1 MDESK
6 IPAWQRSHSRIDL
19 ESSEPT
25 IDHARKFLS
34 DDSVRNSSTEKKKEF
49 LKSKGFDDSQI
60 DKLLSEDDE
69 ERAESPEPSS
79 EPPSELHQDAEP
91 KAEVKIETKAKTE
104 TETQTETKNQSAAE
118 EPSKTEDAPRE
129 IEIAPRGIE
138 TRREAFEPSQ
148 EIITQ
153 HTAPYP
159 TTDAPPII
167 TYPEFLTTSPRPP
180 PLITPSSLTNI
191 LAVSGSIWAIMYG
204 TARFVVSPMVEHLND
219 SRSDYYTHVNEKLG
233 QLVEKLE
240 GAVSEVPYKN
250 KLLVKVRTDEDIDRD
265 DESTFSDPIELFHRD
280 IGTQTS
286 PPPSTVASLSSDV
299 NKKPV
304 DAQADR
310 LARLRLSLRE
320 LNLIYTRRADDTANL
335 GATLREVREDVDKL
349 TEPPEPDFKSVYGY
363 PRTAEPND
371 EVKKTKDAIRSVK
384 GMFLSSR
391 SFPTAAATR

>member
-6 IPAWQRSHSRIDL
+6 IPAWQRSHSRTDPD
-19 ESSEPT
+19 SSEPSVEQ
-25 IDHARKFLS
+25 ARKFLS
-34 DDSVRNSSTEKKKEF
+34 DDSVRNSSPEKKKEF
-49 LKSKGFDDSQI
+49 LKSKGFNDGQI

-69 ERAESPEPSS
+69 ERAESPESSS
-79 EPPSELHQDAEP
+79 ESSSKPPSEPRQDPEP
-91 KAEVKIETKAKTE
+91 KAETKVEAKSE
-104 TETQTETKNQSAAE
+104 TETQTAAE
-118 EPSKTEDAPRE
+118 APPRAEVALKE
-129 IEIAPRGIE
+129 IEIAPREMEPSRE
-138 TRREAFEPSQ
+138 TFVPSQ
-148 EIITQ
+148 EIVSQ

-219 SRSDYYTHVNEKLG
+219 SRSDYYAHVNEKLG

-250 KLLVKVRTDEDIDRD
+250 KLLVKVRTEEDIDRD

-286 PPPSTVASLSSDV
+286 PPPSTIASLSSDA

-320 LNLIYTRRADDTANL
+320 LNLIYTRRAENTANL
-335 GATLREVREDVDKL
+335 GASLREVREEVDKL
-349 TEPPEPDFKSVYGY
+349 TEPPEPDFKTVYGY
-363 PRTAEPND
+363 PRSAEPND

>member
-6 IPAWQRSHSRIDL
+6 IPAWQRSHSRTDPD
-19 ESSEPT
+19 SSELT
-25 IDHARKFLS
+25 IEHARKFLS
-34 DDSVRNSSTEKKKEF
+34 DDSVRNSSTEKKKVF
-49 LKSKGFDDSQI
+49 LKSKGFDDGQI
-60 DKLLSEDDE
+60 DRLLSEDDE
-69 ERAESPEPSS
+69 ERAESPEPSL
-79 EPPSELHQDAEP
+79 EPPSELAQDAEP
-91 KAEVKIETKAKTE
+91 KAEVKIETKAE
-104 TETQTETKNQSAAE
+104 AEVATETKTQSAAA
-118 EPSKTEDAPRE
+118 EPSRAEDALKE
-129 IEIAPRGIE
+129 IEIAPREIE
-138 TRREAFEPSQ
+138 TRRETFEPSQ
-148 EIITQ
+148 DIISQ

-286 PPPSTVASLSSDV
+286 PPPSTIASLSSDA

-320 LNLIYTRRADDTANL
+320 LNLIYTRRAEDTANL

-349 TEPPEPDFKSVYGY
+349 TEPPEPDFKTVYGY